1 MGCIQPVWLN
11 IGECFMEAQISVRLH
26 EPLLKQLNREA
37 RKRRIRRSDLVR
49 EALEAFL
56 GGKAARI
63 DNLPYER
70 VHDLVGSLSGGP
82 PDLGE
87 QHRKYLL
94 GLIGERQ

>member
-1 MGCIQPVWLN
+1 
-11 IGECFMEAQISVRLH
+11 MEAQISVRLH

-37 RKRRIRRSDLVR
+37 RKRRVRRSDLVR

-56 GGKAARI
+56 SGEAAGI
-63 DNLPYER
+63 NCLPYER

-87 QHRKYLL
+87 QHRKYLRD
-94 GLIGERQ
+94 LIGERR